1 MVGHG
6 WVKEVPQVGVL
17 SKSSRLDLDPAKKAS
32 YEVEA
37 FPSGLSAIRTLEDI
51 MDLLAVEGVSDGLVL
66 DRCISTV
73 ARWSGSL
80 SSVAREPGSSG

>member
-17 SKSSRLDLDPAKKAS
+17 SRSSRLDLEPTKKAS

-37 FPSGLSAIRTLEDI
+37 FPSLLSAIRPPGN
-51 MDLLAVEGVSDGLVL
+51 MDLFGVEGVCDGSDL

-80 SSVAREPGSSG
+80 SSVSREPGSSG

>member
-1 MVGHG
+1 MVVGHG
-6 WVKEVPQVGVL
+6 WAKEVPQVGVL
-17 SKSSRLDLDPAKKAS
+17 SRSSRLDLEPAKKAS

-37 FPSGLSAIRTLEDI
+37 FPSGLSAIRPLED
-51 MDLLAVEGVSDGLVL
+51 MDLLGVEGVGDGLDL

-80 SSVAREPGSSG
+80 SSVPREPGSSG